1 MLAYKPG
8 WATTKLGQTYQQTRT
23 NFLHIELYLWIEA
36 GAYLLATSSLTRA
49 SRLPDGAT
57 AEWGV
62 DLLPCRGTE
71 AIASEHLP
79 TRESVTELL
88 VRRGDILRS
97 QGDIM
102 GQEVE
107 DQIPHQLHDRHA
119 PGR

>member
-23 NFLHIELYLWIEA
+23 NFLHIELYLWIEP

-71 AIASEHLP
+71 AWKPWDRSHSVGAPADE
-79 TRESVTELL
+79 RE
-88 VRRGDILRS
+88 
-97 QGDIM
+97 
-102 GQEVE
+102 
-107 DQIPHQLHDRHA
+107 RHGTTCQTWRYT
-119 PGR
+119 PLSG